1 MKRGWYW
8 LRLVDQGA
16 QSMPNQEKMRKRE
29 RNVMVTELEA
39 DEELREHSAFFGAF
53 FESEMLR
60 DGGEVSAAFSRQNR
74 AVVCGSP

>member
-1 MKRGWYW
+1 MKRCWYW
-8 LRLVDQGA
+8 LRLIDQGA

-29 RNVMVTELEA
+29 RIAMVTELEA
-39 DEELREHSAFFGAF
+39 DEELRERSAFFGAS

-60 DGGEVSAAFSRQNR
+60 GGGEVSAAFSRQNR